1 MSALDVITSALRRL
15 GIVAVDEP
23 VQAHDE
29 VYARGVLEAVFDEA
43 KAAQGLKLTF
53 GLDDIPHQFVEPL
66 ALLLAHELAPTYS
79 KPPLVMRST
88 ALVRLR
94 ALSWP
99 LEKRE
104 TDPAAPDD
112 YGFSGYVYPGEG
124 YF

>member
-1 MSALDVITSALRRL
+1 MRALDVITSALRRL

-29 VYARGVLEAVFDEA
+29 VYARGILEAIFEEA
-43 KAAQGLKLTF
+43 KTTQGLKLTF
-53 GLDDIPHQFVEPL
+53 SLDDIPHKFVEPL
-66 ALLLAHELAPTYS
+66 ALLLAHELAPAYS
-79 KPPLVMRST
+79 RPPLVLRST

-112 YGFSGYVYPGEG
+112 YEFSGYVYPGET